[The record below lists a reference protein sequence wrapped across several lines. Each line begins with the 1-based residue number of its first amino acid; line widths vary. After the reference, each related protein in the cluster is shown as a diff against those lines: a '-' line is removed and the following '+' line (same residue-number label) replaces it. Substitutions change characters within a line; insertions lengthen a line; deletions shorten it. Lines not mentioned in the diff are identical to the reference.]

1 MMTRV
6 TDREGQVREIE
17 LGVDVMADIRELA
30 EANRILLDQHNVRM
44 IDVMGSVGT
53 GKTALVE
60 QIVRSL
66 KGARRILVLNGDL
79 ATTIDQDRILQHGV
93 SAVQVNT
100 GKECHLDAA
109 QVRSV
114 LDGLNLDD
122 LDVIIVENVG
132 NLICPADFPL
142 GSHKRVVVISVTEG
156 PYVALKHP
164 HVFAEIDYAIIN
176 KIDLASIMAVDVSRL
191 AQDLTNVNPRIRIF
205 QTSCRDGRGIQELV
219 TELVGVTKH
228 A

>member
-1 MMTRV
+1 MTKV
-6 TDREGQVREIE
+6 TDPGGQVREIA

-30 EANRILLDQHNVRM
+30 ETNRRLLDQHNVRM

-53 GKTALVE
+53 GKTALIE
-60 QIVRSL
+60 QNVHSL
-66 KGARRILVLNGDL
+66 KGTKRIVVLNGDL

-93 SAVQVNT
+93 SAIQVNT

-109 QVRSV
+109 LVRSV

-164 HVFAEIDYAIIN
+164 HVFAEMDYAIIN
-176 KIDLASIMAVDVSRL
+176 KIDLASIMEVDVSKLVRDL
-191 AQDLTNVNPRIRIF
+191 ANVNPHMRIF
-205 QTSCRDGRGIQELV
+205 QTSCRDGRGIQGLVIELI
-219 TELVGVTKH
+219 GVTKH